1 MALFGRFRPSLNENR
16 KQTFSLPDLIITT
29 ATAESRELATK
40 TRLVDARTRRRATAC
55 AQSHRR
61 VVAVRSKGRRCRA
74 QESTS
79 RRDELGRDGCF
90 RARRSAGGAT
100 AASGPPPRG
109 PQDGSRGRGPARDER
124 REVGVRQP
132 ETRTVRPR
140 AIASTARLRRAPRE
154 RSASRRRRRRP
165 RNGTTPA
172 PTRLTLPSSR
182 RASSSRFPRS
192 ARSRPTETEPRAS
205 ASTAR

>member
-1 MALFGRFRPSLNENR
+1 MGVFVRLSM
-16 KQTFSLPDLIITT
+16 KQTHFREKPTS
-29 ATAESRELATK
+29 SRQRQRSVAGTDDE
-40 TRLVDARTRRRATAC
+40 DASRRRAHSSSRDRVRTVA
-55 AQSHRR
+55 SSRR
-61 VVAVRSKGRRCRA
+61 RRPLPGRRCRA

>member
-1 MALFGRFRPSLNENR
+1 MKTRFRPSLNEAAQRLIFAKNR
-16 KQTFSLPDLIITT
+16 HHHDSDSVP
-29 ATAESRELATK
+29 SRELTTK
-40 TRLVDARTRRRATAC
+40 TRLLDARTRRRATAC